1 MSQQNVELVLNAAFE
16 AVNRGD
22 VDAFAACFHP
32 DVEWEVSGE
41 RFPGFEGT
49 YHGREGVRRWLV
61 QALEPWD
68 SVRVD
73 GGEITELKDGW
84 LVVDVLMTTRGGGS
98 GVETQL
104 RMWQLFLVDGGQ
116 ITKRTGPYWT
126 RDAALGAAVSLL
138 T

>member
-1 MSQQNVELVLNAAFE
+1 MSQPNVELVMNAAFD

-32 DVEWEVSGE
+32 DIEWEVSGE
-41 RFPGFEGT
+41 PFPGFEGT
-49 YHGREGVRRWLV
+49 YRGREGVRRWLM

-68 SVRVD
+68 SVRLD
-73 GGEITELKDGW
+73 GGEITELTDGW

-98 GVETQL
+98 GAETQL

-126 RDAALGAAVSLL
+126 RDAALEAVGLSD
-138 T
+138 